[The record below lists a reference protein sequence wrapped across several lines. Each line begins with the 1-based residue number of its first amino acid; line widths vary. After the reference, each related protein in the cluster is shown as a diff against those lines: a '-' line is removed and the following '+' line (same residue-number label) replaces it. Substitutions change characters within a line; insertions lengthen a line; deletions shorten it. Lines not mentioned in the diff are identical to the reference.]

1 MEYHHHHHHVACRN
15 FDFCWQIKHT
25 QAYVVLWIQPQQQ
38 QSILGLKIDFFF
50 FLRSTI
56 KLEFCISLSK
66 LLLMI
71 SHRSTCLLYNF
82 LILKFF
88 FLPHTHTHTRK
99 QENIVIFFACL
110 FEKILYRQNQSTK
123 IDVLDSLIFC
133 LSICVCVCCVVI
145 LNFCF
150 SFITFYLCHVFFFQ
164 PHIIII
170 IIIIMN
176 PWI

>member
-1 MEYHHHHHHVACRN
+1 MEYHHHHHVACRN

-88 FLPHTHTHTRK
+88 FLPHTHTHTRESK
-99 QENIVIFFACL
+99 
-110 FEKILYRQNQSTK
+110 KILSFFLLVCLRKFYIVKIKVQRSTFS
-123 IDVLDSLIFC
+123 IHWSFVC
-133 LSICVCVCCVVI
+133 LSVSVCVV
-145 LNFCF
+145 LWF
-150 SFITFYLCHVFFFQ
+150 
-164 PHIIII
+164 
-170 IIIIMN
+170 
-176 PWI
+176 